1 MPSWSCWPCSP
12 LLTSDTLLSVHALQT
27 PVSLSSLQKVQS
39 EVVLFTAVFVLLTLL
54 VNAPMLPV
62 VLRMTKC
69 ANLSLRHFMV
79 LRLHMCPG
87 SFCAQ
92 V

>member
-1 MPSWSCWPCSP
+1 MLVDPGIIWHGCCRPCKKLV
-12 LLTSDTLLSVHALQT
+12 LLVI
-27 PVSLSSLQKVQS
+27 LQKVQS

-69 ANLSLRHFMV
+69 APSSPMHVDR
-79 LRLHMCPG
+79 
-87 SFCAQ
+87 
-92 V
+92 

>member
-1 MPSWSCWPCSP
+1 M
-12 LLTSDTLLSVHALQT
+12 
-27 PVSLSSLQKVQS
+27 
-39 EVVLFTAVFVLLTLL
+39 VLLTLL

-69 ANLSLRHFMV
+69 AGLPPLHGMISLHSLFS
-79 LRLHMCPG
+79 RLCE
-87 SFCAQ
+87 Q

>member
-1 MPSWSCWPCSP
+1 M
-12 LLTSDTLLSVHALQT
+12 LVI
-27 PVSLSSLQKVQS
+27 LQKVQS

-69 ANLSLRHFMV
+69 APSSPMHVDR
-79 LRLHMCPG
+79 
-87 SFCAQ
+87 
-92 V
+92 